1 MPDFVLNY
9 ECSFESKLS
18 LHSSFITVS
27 GLQSETQTSPS
38 AKTTLF
44 ELKNNS
50 LLLAFRYFTDC
61 TQ

>member
-1 MPDFVLNY
+1 MPDLVLNY

-27 GLQSETQTSPS
+27 ALQPETQTSPS

-50 LLLAFRYFTDC
+50 LLLAFKYSL
-61 TQ
+61 